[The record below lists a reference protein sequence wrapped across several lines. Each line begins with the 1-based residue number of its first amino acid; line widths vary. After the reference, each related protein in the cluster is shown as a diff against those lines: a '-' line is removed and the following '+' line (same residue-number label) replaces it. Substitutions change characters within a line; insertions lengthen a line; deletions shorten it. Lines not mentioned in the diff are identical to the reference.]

1 MANDIN
7 AITLSCYKGKYGQIN
22 MVMLMLLWVTDS
34 SAYFKVWP
42 NTVKYGQIRANMA
55 KKKVL
60 RLYNLRTGI
69 CILIFMQLR
78 VTNS

>member
-7 AITLSCYKGKYGQIN
+7 AITLSRLSCYKGKYGQIN
-22 MVMLMLLWVTDS
+22 MVILMWLWVTDS

-55 KKKVL
+55 KKKFL
-60 RLYNLRTGI
+60 GLYNLRTFI
-69 CILIFMQLR
+69 YSS